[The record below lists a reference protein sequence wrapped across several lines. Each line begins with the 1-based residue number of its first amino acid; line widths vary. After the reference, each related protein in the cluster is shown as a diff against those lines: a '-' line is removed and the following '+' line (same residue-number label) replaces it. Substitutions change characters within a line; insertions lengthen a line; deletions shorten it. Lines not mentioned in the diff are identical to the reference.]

1 MPDDPTTPIEASTST
16 TEQTQA
22 TAPEPEAS
30 TASPPADGGGD
41 GEQAATGVQ
50 AEAGTPT
57 APAEAKPSGEAEP
70 ATPAEPTTLAEL
82 TERHEWAAEAL
93 AARDAEREN
102 AGAQRREASLRREA
116 GSRES
121 TQQNVSRLLAAWDE
135 LEPED
140 RAKNAGWAYDLAT
153 ANAAVE
159 STRVLGESVRQMYD
173 VPADVVEKA
182 LSFRESDNPD
192 WGGYTKTLIDGAVA
206 VGVGAAS
213 ISDVPEGSKLH
224 GEIKAEVQRLLAG
237 EITARKLEAMP
248 KAEAPPAT
256 PASGGAPNGR
266 KNMTD
271 FKTPG
276 DLLDAAV
283 GGAFVASS

>member
-1 MPDDPTTPIEASTST
+1 MPDDPTTPTEASAPAA
-16 TEQTQA
+16 EQTQA

-41 GEQAATGVQ
+41 GEQVSAQ
-50 AEAGTPT
+50 APSEEAGSTTPPET
-57 APAEAKPSGEAEP
+57 DPPGGEPE
-70 ATPAEPTTLAEL
+70 TPAEPTTLAEL
-82 TERHEWAAEAL
+82 AERHEWAAEAL

-102 AGAQRREASLRREA
+102 AGGQRREASLRREA
-116 GSRES
+116 GSREQ
-121 TQQNVSRLLAAWDE
+121 TAQNTARLLTAWDE
-135 LEPED
+135 LEPDE
-140 RAKNAGWAYDLAT
+140 RAKSAGWTYDLAT

-159 STRVLGESVRQMYD
+159 ATKILGESVRQIYD

-182 LSFRESDNPD
+182 LSFRESENPD

-206 VGVGAAS
+206 TGIAAAS

-224 GEIKAEVQRLLAG
+224 GEIKAEVQRLLDG
-237 EITARKLEAMP
+237 EISARKLEAMP
-248 KAEAPPAT
+248 KGEAPPAT

-276 DLLDAAV
+276 ELLDAAV
-283 GGAFVASS
+283 SGEFAASS